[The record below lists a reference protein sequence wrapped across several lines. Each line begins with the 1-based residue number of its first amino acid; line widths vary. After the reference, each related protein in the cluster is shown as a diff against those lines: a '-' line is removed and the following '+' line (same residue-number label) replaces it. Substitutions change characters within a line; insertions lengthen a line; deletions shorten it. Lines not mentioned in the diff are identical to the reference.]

1 MKGKKNKKEA
11 YSPVEEWRDATEKFR
26 NLPLKDGEYTVI
38 IDSRTGMGLYLVAK
52 LRNTFR
58 SCAYMSGYDFKDAFN
73 KVSPMEID
81 KRTKENEKF
90 L

>member
-1 MKGKKNKKEA
+1 MKSKKSKKERYA
-11 YSPVEEWRDATEKFR
+11 PVEEWREATERFR

-38 IDSRTGMGLYLVAK
+38 IDPRTGMGLYLVAK

-58 SCAYMSGYDFKDAFN
+58 SCAYMSGYEFKDAF
-73 KVSPMEID
+73 KMITPTEID